1 MFFGELEV
9 SGAQDLFR
17 RFNVGQLPYVFRL
30 APSLS
35 LAGSGNVK
43 LPPDDVLKVEH
54 VGHYPFLAGDFAHFV
69 RGTTLGSGCTCDPAA
84 GMPSLPRWEAA
95 CHAAIHWHPGSA
107 AAERWEPGGRADCA
121 RHAADHWQVVCCA
134 SPQCRSEPLLKGCQ
148 PSSENCIAART

>member
-43 LPPDDVLKVEH
+43 LAPDDVLKVEH
-54 VGHYPFLAGDFAHFV
+54 VGHYPFLASDFANFV
-69 RGTTLGSGCTCDPAA
+69 RGGYRAAPVSLLHGCHLCPSRTPD
-84 GMPSLPRWEAA
+84 SLPRCNTLAPRQRYSRA
-95 CHAAIHWHPGSA
+95 L
-107 AAERWEPGGRADCA
+107 GGRRQD
-121 RHAADHWQVVCCA
+121 RLRLPCCQ
-134 SPQCRSEPLLKGCQ
+134 SLTMR
-148 PSSENCIAART
+148 I

>member
-54 VGHYPFLAGDFAHFV
+54 VGHYPFLAGDFANFV
-69 RGTTLGSGCTCDPAA
+69 RGWYRAA
-84 GMPSLPRWEAA
+84 PVSLLRE
-95 CHAAIHWHPGSA
+95 CHSA
-107 AAERWEPGGRADCA
+107 QGRF
-121 RHAADHWQVVCCA
+121 
-134 SPQCRSEPLLKGCQ
+134 
-148 PSSENCIAART
+148 